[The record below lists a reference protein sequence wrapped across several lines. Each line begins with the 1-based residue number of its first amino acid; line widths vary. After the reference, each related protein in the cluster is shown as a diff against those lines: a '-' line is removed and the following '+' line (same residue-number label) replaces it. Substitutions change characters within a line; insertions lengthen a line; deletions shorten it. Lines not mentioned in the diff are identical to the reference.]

1 MSSLGAGEVVSQVTE
16 ALRHSRTGEWQ
27 YSAMHSK
34 PQHYMQVVG
43 FTSRPIYTRENSSQR
58 PLGKRLGQPQIRTGR
73 GGEDKSSCP
82 CQPCDLIPNRRN
94 HSRKVETTALRRA
107 ITKGRN
113 PKHRGSR
120 YVRVYSMSSLICK
133 SPGMLHCVY
142 WLHYRGPKSSAM
154 PLRNPQSRLQ
164 IFLFTSSLPRGP
176 RTKVLW
182 EATLSYMLQI
192 RSFQPAAHSPNH
204 LTIHGNEKPPCE
216 SLRL

>member
-1 MSSLGAGEVVSQVTE
+1 
-16 ALRHSRTGEWQ
+16 
-27 YSAMHSK
+27 
-34 PQHYMQVVG
+34 
-43 FTSRPIYTRENSSQR
+43 
-58 PLGKRLGQPQIRTGR
+58 
-73 GGEDKSSCP
+73 
-82 CQPCDLIPNRRN
+82 
-94 HSRKVETTALRRA
+94 
-107 ITKGRN
+107 
-113 PKHRGSR
+113 
-120 YVRVYSMSSLICK
+120 
-133 SPGMLHCVY
+133 MLHCVY